1 MPEKQFE
8 QESSELPSSSK
19 RAQLAGKTAAWWSL
33 ISVGPHQIYLRF
45 HPHLKYQVSPLYH
58 LMIKPGEALAVFL
71 LLAEL
76 PTIINGA
83 NLSFF

>member
-33 ISVGPHQIYLRF
+33 SSVGQQIYLRF
-45 HPHLKYQVSPLYH
+45 HPHLKHSLVSPLYH